1 VVRVEVDKMGRTK
14 IVVTVEEVRRV
25 DDELLGRADE
35 KADVLLE
42 QADTEELLE

>member
-1 VVRVEVDKMGRTK
+1 MRVDVDKMARTENM
-14 IVVTVEEVRRV
+14 VTVEEVRRV
-25 DDELLGRADE
+25 DEHGDE